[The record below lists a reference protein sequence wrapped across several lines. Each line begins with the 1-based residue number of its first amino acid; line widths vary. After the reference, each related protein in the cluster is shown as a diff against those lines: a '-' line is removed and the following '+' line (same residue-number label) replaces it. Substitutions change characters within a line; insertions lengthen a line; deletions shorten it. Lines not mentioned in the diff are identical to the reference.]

1 MRCRY
6 KERMAEMEM
15 EKRVETLKLTRPIFV
30 NGEEVSE
37 VAYDFDA
44 LTAADKLSVTP
55 EMLQFGFSMGS
66 VEEYDANYHFFLF
79 AKAAER
85 ASGGKVTAADLLRL
99 SARDGAAA
107 GRLAKAFFFL

>member
-1 MRCRY
+1 MEIV
-6 KERMAEMEM
+6 KQAE
-15 EKRVETLKLTRPIFV
+15 VLKLTRPIYI

-37 VAYDFDA
+37 IAYDFDA

-55 EMLQFGFSMGS
+55 EMLQLGFQMGS
-66 VEEYDANYHFFLF
+66 IEEYDSNYHFFLF

-99 SARDGAAA
+99 SAKDCTAA
-107 GRLAKAFFFL
+107 GRLAKSFFFL